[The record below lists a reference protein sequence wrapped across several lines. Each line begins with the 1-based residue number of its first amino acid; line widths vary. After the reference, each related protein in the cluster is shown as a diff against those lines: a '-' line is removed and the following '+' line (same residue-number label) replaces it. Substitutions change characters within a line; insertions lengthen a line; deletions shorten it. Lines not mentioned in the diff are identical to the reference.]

1 MEKLEKYSVDKIDEG
16 FALLQNL
23 ETKELKLVDIYL
35 LPVVKEKDI
44 LVYQDNFYVK
54 DDEERR
60 KRQKLL
66 REKLEKLKNI
76 K

>member
-60 KRQKLL
+60 KRQELL